1 MKKLLTVIL
10 ILVLALLLF
19 PIRQQY
25 KDGGS
30 VVYSAVLYEVYDVHA
45 MYIEDHNYSE
55 IKFVEGYIIK
65 ILGVQVF
72 NNTNPH
78 IDSFGDQPSIK

>member
-30 VVYSAVLYEVYDVHA
+30 VVYSAVLYDVYNVHA
-45 MYIEDHNYSE
+45 MYIEDPNDSE